1 MGNADKALER
11 CKKTCEKSKKSID
24 KLHNLCYN
32 NSVKGLCKIKAP
44 DRKKVYMETITV
56 GLIKGR
62 HEMPCAEY
70 IFEGDVN
77 PLDFEA
83 MRETIRTFLLERVG
97 IGTSCDGPAP
107 NVANRHSDIQVFLRL
122 QAFVGLRKLVV
133 YVTGLTACTAALVA
147 ECARTGVDLTLMHFD
162 RDSGQYVQQH
172 VWG

>member
-1 MGNADKALER
+1 
-11 CKKTCEKSKKSID
+11 
-24 KLHNLCYN
+24 
-32 NSVKGLCKIKAP
+32 
-44 DRKKVYMETITV
+44 METITV

-70 IFEGDVN
+70 IFEGGCQSSRLRGDEGNN
-77 PLDFEA
+77 PH
-83 MRETIRTFLLERVG
+83 VPS
-97 IGTSCDGPAP
+97 GTRRNRHVLRWTS
-107 NVANRHSDIQVFLRL
+107 ANRHSDIQVFLWL

>member
-1 MGNADKALER
+1 MQTKRWKDAKKLAKNLE
-11 CKKTCEKSKKSID
+11 KKELTSCATCAII
-24 KLHNLCYN
+24 
-32 NSVKGLCKIKAP
+32 NSVKGRYKIKAH

-62 HEMPCAEY
+62 HDMPCAEY

-107 NVANRHSDIQVFLRL
+107 NVANRNSDIQVFLRL

>member
-1 MGNADKALER
+1 
-11 CKKTCEKSKKSID
+11 
-24 KLHNLCYN
+24 
-32 NSVKGLCKIKAP
+32 
-44 DRKKVYMETITV
+44 METITV

-70 IFEGDVN
+70 IFE
-77 PLDFEA
+77 A
-83 MRETIRTFLLERVG
+83 MRETIRAFLLERVG